1 MLARNVLPFKKDTGR
16 LLTLVNLDDILPNN
30 SAGTNVQV
38 SNFRVTH
45 QALLQ
50 TDSETVSFELDKVVL
65 VADSIHVGGVTV
77 ENGVTLLLRGET
89 PTVVDA
95 VSMKKGKRLA
105 CA

>member
-1 MLARNVLPFKKDTGR
+1 MLARTTFFLSKNTGR
-16 LLTLVNLDDILPNN
+16 ILTLVNLDDILPNN

-38 SNFRVTH
+38 SNFGVTH

-50 TDSETVSFELDKVVL
+50 TDGKTVSFELDKVVL

-77 ENGVTLLLRGET
+77 ENGVTLLLLRKT

-95 VSMKKGKRLA
+95 ISMKKK
-105 CA
+105 

>member
-1 MLARNVLPFKKDTGR
+1 MLARTTFFLSKNTGR
-16 LLTLVNLDDILPNN
+16 ILTLVNLDDILPNN

-38 SNFRVTH
+38 SNFGVTH

-50 TDSETVSFELDKVVL
+50 TDSKAVSFELDKVVL

-77 ENGVTLLLRGET
+77 ENGVTLLLLRKT

-95 VSMKKGKRLA
+95 ISMKKNRD
-105 CA
+105 